1 VPIYWAVQFYH
12 VEVSRW
18 TPLVWYV
25 MLHIPALDIRS
36 FRSCNGGPGCDLGT
50 VGQDGMKHTCGTTAV
65 EKRDRQGKVVKVCLL
80 ISVLSFSLHSLHSLV
95 RNIVLLFGPSNL
107 QFKSTGRLQW
117 NAQDVSTWSNCSTVV
132 LHLLLG
138 HVSH

>member
-1 VPIYWAVQFYH
+1 MPIYWAVQFYH

-95 RNIVLLFGPSNL
+95 RNIVLLFGPSDL

-117 NAQDVSTWSNCSTVV
+117 NAQDVSTWSNCCTVV

>member
-1 VPIYWAVQFYH
+1 MPIYCPVQFYH

-18 TPLVWYV
+18 TPLVCYV

-36 FRSCNGGPGCDLGT
+36 FRSCNGGFGCDLGT
-50 VGQDGMKHTCGTTAV
+50 VGQDCTKHTCGTTAV

-80 ISVLSFSLHSLHSLV
+80 ISVISYSLHSLHSLV
-95 RNIVLLFGPSNL
+95 RSIVLLFGPSDL

-117 NAQDVSTWSNCSTVV
+117 NAQDVSTWSNCCAVV

-138 HVSH
+138 HV